1 MSIFDTIS
9 HAASIAPDIAKAVSD
24 AESLLTDVSLIQND
38 PAVKSAI
45 LQSPQLG
52 SALSRVSAEIRTLEN
67 DVNKIKQD
75 LRF

>member
-1 MSIFDTIS
+1 MSIFDTIA

-24 AESLLTDVSLIQND
+24 ATKLLDDVTLIQND
-38 PAVKSAI
+38 PEVKAAI
-45 LQSPQLG
+45 LHNPQLAD
-52 SALSRVSAEIRTLEN
+52 SVTRVSAEIRTLEN

>member
-1 MSIFDTIS
+1 MSIFDTIA

-24 AESLLTDVSLIQND
+24 ADQLLADVSLIQND
-38 PAVKSAI
+38 AAVREAIVQNPALAASVT
-45 LQSPQLG
+45 
-52 SALSRVSAEIRTLEN
+52 RVSAEIRTLEN